1 MRERENYKSKIYN
14 FFLKIIRKK
23 NIIEF
28 LSKNNIFF
36 IKKLR
41 NLYYKKI
48 SLDEK
53 YPYNYFKKK
62 FGKQKNALI
71 NIDINDPSHI
81 GQIIDPFWEVKVFD
95 IYNKLKK
102 NIIFIDIGA
111 NIGCHTIFFLKYMRC
126 KKAIYIEPNAKC
138 HALFKSSI
146 KLNNLK
152 KCIILNKAVSNN
164 RFVNLKVYSNNS
176 GGGSIVNYFGN
187 KEKSRVYK
195 SNYEQFNN
203 YKVKSISL
211 QDILKKY
218 TNKKDNIIIKIDAQG
233 FETEILKNFLH
244 LNSFLKRNILNV
256 LYEVN
261 DFELNKQKKI
271 LNKLK
276 LFYTLKDL
284 DNNKIKISSIKKHLK
299 KIVNLEKI

>member
-1 MRERENYKSKIYN
+1 MIQRFINNWISR
-14 FFLKIIRKK
+14 K
-23 NIIEF
+23 NIIEYI
-28 LSKNNIFF
+28 SKNVFF
-36 IKKLR
+36 PSTLR
-41 NLYYKKI
+41 KLYYKKI
-48 SLDEK
+48 GLDEK
-53 YPYNYFKKK
+53 YPYHYFKKK

-95 IYNKLKK
+95 IYDKLKK
-102 NIIFIDIGA
+102 NVVFIDIGG
-111 NIGCHTIFFLKYMRC
+111 NIGCHSIFFLKYVRC
-126 KKAIYIEPNAKC
+126 KKVIYIEPNAKC
-138 HALFKSSI
+138 NALFKSSL
-146 KLNNLK
+146 KLNNVK
-152 KCIILNKAVSNN
+152 KCIIINKAISNK
-164 RFVNLKVYSNNS
+164 RFVNLKIYSNNS

-187 KEKSRVYK
+187 KEKSKVFK
-195 SNYEQFNN
+195 SNLELFND

-211 QDILKKY
+211 QTTLKKY

-233 FETEILKNFLH
+233 FETEILKDFLH
-244 LNSFLKRNILNV
+244 LKNLLKRNILNV

-299 KIVNLEKI
+299 NIVNLEKI

>member
-1 MRERENYKSKIYN
+1 M
-14 FFLKIIRKK
+14 
-23 NIIEF
+23 
-28 LSKNNIFF
+28 
-36 IKKLR
+36 
-41 NLYYKKI
+41 
-48 SLDEK
+48 
-53 YPYNYFKKK
+53 
-62 FGKQKNALI
+62 
-71 NIDINDPSHI
+71 
-81 GQIIDPFWEVKVFD
+81 
-95 IYNKLKK
+95 
-102 NIIFIDIGA
+102 
-111 NIGCHTIFFLKYMRC
+111 
-126 KKAIYIEPNAKC
+126 
-138 HALFKSSI
+138 
-146 KLNNLK
+146 
-152 KCIILNKAVSNN
+152 
-164 RFVNLKVYSNNS
+164 
-176 GGGSIVNYFGN
+176 
-187 KEKSRVYK
+187 
-195 SNYEQFNN
+195 
-203 YKVKSISL
+203 